1 MNKMLLVSAVALG
14 LIAGNAFAGTS
25 VFQTSK
31 HNIRINCPFTDN
43 TNSCTYESW
52 NKPKRMGQ
60 GKPDFTMPGTVGMG
74 YMRDC
79 TDPDHCLA
87 SCDRFTFT
95 KGNVVLEMQGSE
107 EVIGHR
113 CAASAKAPRKVWG
126 DMTIKIDGQ
135 LKDHYWVYQK

>member
-1 MNKMLLVSAVALG
+1 MKKALLVGAVALG
-14 LIAGNAFAGTS
+14 LAVGNAVAGTS
-25 VFQTSK
+25 EFQTSR
-31 HNIRINCPFTDN
+31 HHIRISCPFTDN
-43 TNSCTYESW
+43 TNACTYESW
-52 NKPKRMGQ
+52 NKPKRIGQ

-87 SCDRFTFT
+87 SCDRFTFI

-107 EVIGHR
+107 EGIGPR

-135 LKDHYWVYQK
+135 LKDHYWVY

>member
-1 MNKMLLVSAVALG
+1 MMRKLLVLG
-14 LIAGNAFAGTS
+14 LVSLGMVSASAFGGETYEERYETS
-25 VFQTSK
+25 R
-31 HNIRINCPFTDN
+31 HNIRITCSSEENCL
-43 TNSCTYESW
+43 YQSW
-52 NKPKRMGQ
+52 NKPKAIGQ

-107 EVIGHR
+107 EGIGNR
-113 CAASAKAPRKVWG
+113 CATSAKAPRKVWG

-135 LKDHYWVYQK
+135 LKDHYWVY